1 MSGSAG
7 DVENSGASGTIPELI
22 RSAGDDAVR
31 AYGVFFDDAKWS
43 PSTLKLYG
51 LRARRFFRWDEGKE
65 LSLAGI
71 CAFDAVFYESEL
83 SRSSPGLYATSYRSL
98 LNRLFGHLKN
108 SGVIVENPFDESAPG
123 GGLSED
129 AAAAWQATV
138 DAAAWS
144 LMMSDLRQFGAL
156 KGGEQVNAQLCERI
170 LALGEAR
177 GITPLSWLRVD
188 AAPDASIETGRA
200 GASEEAVDTANH
212 GKAGAVSGPAA
223 GTQETPDER

>member
-1 MSGSAG
+1 MSGAAG
-7 DVENSGASGTIPELI
+7 DVENSGASGAIPELI
-22 RSAGDDAVR
+22 RSAGDAAVR
-31 AYGVFFDDAKWS
+31 AYCVFFDDAKWS

-51 LRARRFFRWDEGKE
+51 LRGRRFFRWAEGKE

-71 CAFDAVFYESEL
+71 YAFDAAFYESEL

-108 SGVIVENPFDESAPG
+108 SGVIVENPFDESAHG
-123 GGLSED
+123 SGLSED

-144 LMMSDLRQFGAL
+144 LMMNDLREFGAL
-156 KGGEQVNAQLCERI
+156 KGGEPVNAQLCEKI

-177 GITPLSWLRVD
+177 GITPLSWVD
-188 AAPDASIETGRA
+188 LDPAPDASMETGRV
-200 GASEEAVDTANH
+200 GASEEAVDTVNH
-212 GKAGAVSGPAA
+212 GKAEAVSDPAA
-223 GTQETPDER
+223 GTQEAPGA